1 MSDKTEENEK
11 NNINTESHKE
21 SSSTTEASAGETNNQ
36 QELANNIQ
44 PTIQQLYEKV
54 LFLTSSVETLNK
66 DNTKIKEE
74 NNGLLKKIE
83 ILGNS
88 NTKLTERLGVV
99 EKKIT
104 ALESLI
110 VRNNINVDF
119 LANRDTFKSIL
130 LILAMYLDII
140 SREEINYISSKLIYK
155 TKFTALVLKVLKK
168 LDNIINP
175 KKTWRGEIPQKPS
188 KEIEEKN
195 KKLIIFVEC
204 TYFIVCCLDNI
215 IHPPEET
222 NEEENANIDI
232 YSKLIGKRN
241 QETLE
246 LGLIQF
252 FYNPKTLQD
261 FNEITQNIKKDII
274 QDKEKTESKEHDNKK
289 QEDENVEARNAKE
302 NEIFISFENYD
313 IPKKL
318 SYSKNQKYYN
328 QLNHKNDYNDI
339 FFIQYLF
346 EPNEKVFPGMKI
358 NFKEFN
364 QYISEVL
371 QTFKK
376 NNKGIDP
383 MKLMEKL
390 KWQI

>member
-1 MSDKTEENEK
+1 M
-11 NNINTESHKE
+11 
-21 SSSTTEASAGETNNQ
+21 
-36 QELANNIQ
+36 
-44 PTIQQLYEKV
+44 
-54 LFLTSSVETLNK
+54 
-66 DNTKIKEE
+66 
-74 NNGLLKKIE
+74 
-83 ILGNS
+83 
-88 NTKLTERLGVV
+88 KL
-99 EKKIT
+99 
-104 ALESLI
+104 
-110 VRNNINVDF
+110 
-119 LANRDTFKSIL
+119 
-130 LILAMYLDII
+130 
-140 SREEINYISSKLIYK
+140 KLIYK

-175 KKTWRGEIPQKPS
+175 KKTWRGEIPEKPS

-195 KKLIIFVEC
+195 KKLIVFVEC
-204 TYFIVCCLDNI
+204 IHFIVSCLDNI

-289 QEDENVEARNAKE
+289 QEDEIVEARNAKE

-318 SYSKNQKYYN
+318 SYSQNQKYYN

-346 EPNEKVFPGMKI
+346 EPNEEVFPGMKI